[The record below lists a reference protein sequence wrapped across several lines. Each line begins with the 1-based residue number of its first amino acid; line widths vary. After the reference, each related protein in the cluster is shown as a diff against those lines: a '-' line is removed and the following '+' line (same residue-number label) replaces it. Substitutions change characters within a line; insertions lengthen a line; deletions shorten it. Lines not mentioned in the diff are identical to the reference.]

1 MRIVL
6 LGPPGVGKGTQAR
19 RLVQRFGLALIATG
33 DIFRWNMQ
41 EATELGIVARRYVD
55 AGELVPDEVTIA
67 MVLDAIDRAGD
78 AFVLDGFPRNIPQA
92 EALEKEL
99 AARGIPLSAA
109 VALLV
114 DEEVAVKRIAGR
126 RTCANCQTPYNV
138 FFSPP
143 RVEGVCDVCGGPL
156 IQRSDEDEE
165 VVRRRLEVYRE
176 STAPLLKFY
185 SDRGLLREVEADG
198 TELEVTEAIVAAL
211 SDIT

>member
-1 MRIVL
+1 LRIVL

-19 RLVQRFGLALIATG
+19 RLVGRFGLALIATG

-78 AFVLDGFPRNIPQA
+78 AFVLDGFPRNIPKA

-99 AARGIPLSAA
+99 AARGMPLSAA
-109 VALLV
+109 GAWLV
-114 DEEVAVKRIAGR
+114 DEEVAVKPIAGR
-126 RTCANCQTPYNV
+126 RTCANCQITYNV
-138 FFSPP
+138 FFRPP

-156 IQRSDEDEE
+156 IQRSDEDED

-198 TELEVTEAIVAAL
+198 TESEVTEAIVAAL

>member
-1 MRIVL
+1 
-6 LGPPGVGKGTQAR
+6 VGKGTQAR

-41 EATELGIVARRYVD
+41 EATELGIVARRFVD

-198 TELEVTEAIVAAL
+198 TESEVTEAIVAAL

>member
-1 MRIVL
+1 LRIVL

-41 EATELGIVARRYVD
+41 EATELGIVARRFVD